1 MKFPHTNPNGG
12 VGMRKFFMHFANF
25 LAGVAIIAAF
35 AIGCGSSN
43 SGAGRYIEGLKS
55 ENTVSTVGQDET
67 DGKTE
72 KDSESATGENNNKA
86 SGNDASATDGNT
98 NNSSNS
104 DNAGSSNT
112 GNGTSQ
118 NKITGVYACGRLTGI
133 YEQTEGVLVVNI
145 AEVEDEYGT
154 KHTPGKGK
162 VKCGDYIIS
171 VNGRSVDD
179 KEELSDTVNDI
190 MNEYED
196 ERDDENKGKNSNIS
210 GIVKN
215 ELDKN
220 KIEIKFLRGGKEKT
234 AMITPVKAADGKYY
248 MGIWVKDDLAGIG
261 TITYYTKD
269 GRFGAL
275 GHGIGDGTESGNLLS
290 TGSGDL
296 YAMELTQIK
305 KGKSGE
311 PGELGGVVYF
321 GKRSH
326 IGTLDCNSDLGIY
339 GKLDDEELEK
349 YSAEDEYYP
358 VAATDEIK
366 TGEAQII
373 SEISGKIEK
382 YNIEITNV
390 DHKAKDTN
398 KGLVIRV
405 TDERLLDMT
414 GGIVQGTSG
423 SPIIQ
428 DGKII
433 GAVTHVFVDDP
444 TRGYGICIEE
454 ML

>member
-1 MKFPHTNPNGG
+1 
-12 VGMRKFFMHFANF
+12 MRKFFMHFANF
-25 LAGVAIIAAF
+25 LAGVVIIAAF

-67 DGKTE
+67 DGETGA
-72 KDSESATGENNNKA
+72 DSESGNNI
-86 SGNDASATDGNT
+86 SGNVANGNASNNGNSATDGNT
-98 NNSSNS
+98 NNNSNS

-171 VNGRSVDD
+171 VNGRSVDN

-190 MNEYED
+190 MNECEAG
-196 ERDDENKGKNSNIS
+196 N
-210 GIVKN
+210 KN
-215 ELDKN
+215 ESKDNAKNECKN

-234 AMITPVKAADGKYY
+234 AKITPVKAADGKYY

-290 TGSGDL
+290 AGSGDL
-296 YAMELTQIK
+296 YAMELTKIK

-349 YSAEDEYYP
+349 YSADDEYYP

-373 SEISGKIEK
+373 SEISGKLEK

-444 TRGYGICIEE
+444 TRGYGICMEE

>member
-1 MKFPHTNPNGG
+1 
-12 VGMRKFFMHFANF
+12 MRKFFMHFANF
-25 LAGVAIIAAF
+25 LAGVVIIAAF
-35 AIGCGSSN
+35 AIGCGNSN

-67 DGKTE
+67 DGETG
-72 KDSESATGENNNKA
+72 KDSE

-98 NNSSNS
+98 NNNSNSNS
-104 DNAGSSNT
+104 DNADSSNN
-112 GNGTSQ
+112 GNDTSQ

-162 VKCGDYIIS
+162 IKCGDYIIS
-171 VNGRSVDD
+171 VNGRSVAD
-179 KEELSDTVNDI
+179 KEELSETVNDI
-190 MNEYED
+190 MNECEAG
-196 ERDDENKGKNSNIS
+196 N
-210 GIVKN
+210 KN
-215 ELDKN
+215 ESKDNAKNECKN

-234 AMITPVKAADGKYY
+234 AKITPVKAADGKYY

-290 TGSGDL
+290 AGSGDL
-296 YAMELTQIK
+296 YAMELTKIK

-373 SEISGKIEK
+373 SEISGKLEK